1 MCSFAEIKLTLSNVG
16 RDSYQPQVYGRRVV
30 VVRKI
35 QKDGSSYMIM
45 NTDGMHM
52 CIVGLKMTFDNQ
64 ILSSHNLT
72 CPGIL
77 TQTCLQYFLCSQN
90 NSFITHVKMKL

>member
-35 QKDGSSYMIM
+35 QRDGSSYKIT
-45 NTDGMHM
+45 NADGMPY
-52 CIVGLKMTFDNQ
+52 VF
-64 ILSSHNLT
+64 SRA
-72 CPGIL
+72 
-77 TQTCLQYFLCSQN
+77 
-90 NSFITHVKMKL
+90 